1 MEGVMGLP
9 IFQPLCKAI
18 GALVEGI
25 DLNAD
30 LTPETADA
38 LYEGL
43 MRYHTLVFRR
53 QPLTPEA
60 HIALAESFGPVVPF
74 HPFYPSIEG
83 HAPVAVIHD
92 KQDSPP
98 ENDMWHSDLSAT
110 KAPPF
115 GSVLHSKI
123 IPPVGGDT
131 LWCSMHAVY
140 DSLSPAMQRYLQ
152 GLEAAHEL
160 MSAYGHNL
168 KNNKFDQRTEIL
180 RNASAEELSVRHPVV
195 MAHPTTGRPLIY
207 VNGAYTAR
215 VIDVPE
221 SESRRILDM
230 LYAATDNPHFS
241 FRLHWEPDTVVIWD
255 NYATQH
261 LALRDHYPQPR
272 KVQRVTI
279 AKDRRAVPQPLT
291 AKAS

>member
-1 MEGVMGLP
+1 
-9 IFQPLCKAI
+9 
-18 GALVEGI
+18 
-25 DLNAD
+25 
-30 LTPETADA
+30 
-38 LYEGL
+38 
-43 MRYHTLVFRR
+43 
-53 QPLTPEA
+53 
-60 HIALAESFGPVVPF
+60 
-74 HPFYPSIEG
+74 
-83 HAPVAVIHD
+83 
-92 KQDSPP
+92 
-98 ENDMWHSDLSAT
+98 
-110 KAPPF
+110 
-115 GSVLHSKI
+115 
-123 IPPVGGDT
+123 
-131 LWCSMHAVY
+131 
-140 DSLSPAMQRYLQ
+140 
-152 GLEAAHEL
+152 

-221 SESRRILDM
+221 SESRRILDV

-279 AKDRRAVPQPLT
+279 ARDRRAVPRPVT
-291 AKAS
+291 AKVG